1 MGLERWNDAELAGA
15 IDQGR
20 ALLVDLR
27 ADWCPQ
33 CGPQEGVLERVAPEF
48 EGLVTFGSVDV
59 GLHPS
64 VLDTYGVR
72 GLPALLLFNNGQLKE
87 TINGFK
93 RAPVIRLALKNL
105 MNS

>member
-1 MGLERWNDAELAGA
+1 MALEKWNDEELAIA

-20 ALLVDLR
+20 TLLVDLR

-33 CGPQEGVLERVAPEF
+33 CGPQEGVLERIAPEF
-48 EGLVTFGSVDV
+48 EGQVTFGSVDV
-59 GLHPS
+59 GLYPTI
-64 VLDTYGVR
+64 LDTYGVK
-72 GLPALLLFNNGQLKE
+72 GLPTLLLFNNGEYKE

-93 RAPVIRLALKNL
+93 RAPVIRLALKSL